1 MKYPNGLP
9 LLRLPVTA
17 RHRSEERRRDLQDL
31 GSLTASAA
39 LERTAVAPDGPIAC
53 CGSKNRFAEL
63 LRALARRS
71 SLPFVLVGTQK
82 DMDSGCLPALEPE
95 WTAKSISTRLK
106 SGSGA
111 LVLDPGNEDIHLALM
126 DALPKWRDH
135 LVILCLGGG
144 LQLDLAMLDQL
155 NTLGTYVLLCDPLGR
170 SVRGTDGS
178 RLTPVELLRAMDYL
192 LISSAG
198 LSAGELLEVL
208 PTYQSERI
216 SNTVDLSTRR
226 PETHPRQSRG
236 CGLDRGGLGM
246 SQARTLEEKPLV
258 TQDEL
263 RAMQRSGRLLVHNA
277 RSSMTWNVKIR

>member
-1 MKYPNGLP
+1 MRYPNGLP

-17 RHRSEERRRDLQDL
+17 RHRSEERRKDLQDL

-39 LERTAVAPDGPIAC
+39 LERTAIVPDGPIAC

-63 LRALARRS
+63 LRALVKRS
-71 SLPFVLVGTQK
+71 PLPFVFIGTER
-82 DMDSGCLPALEPE
+82 DLDSGCILALEPG
-95 WTAKSISTRLK
+95 WTAKKVSARLPD
-106 SGSGA
+106 GSGA
-111 LVLDPGNEDIHLALM
+111 VVLDAGNEDTHLALL
-126 DALPKWRDH
+126 DTLPKWRDH
-135 LVILCLGGG
+135 LVILSLGSG
-144 LQLDLAMLDQL
+144 LQADQAMLDQL
-155 NTLGTYVLLCDPLGR
+155 NTLGTYVLLCDSLGR

-178 RLTPVELLRAMDYL
+178 RLTPGELLRAMDYL

-216 SNTVDLSTRR
+216 CNTIDLSTRR
-226 PETHPRQSRG
+226 PETHPWQGRG

-246 SQARTLEEKPLV
+246 SQARSLEEKPLV

-263 RAMQRSGRLLVHNA
+263 RTMQRSGKLLVHNA